1 MPKQYRYYLGR
12 ITKGGSLTS
21 NDLIEAIMKPVIIRK
36 KEYSYTFT
44 NMYYDQKNN
53 YLFGKLVKFMPIGE
67 VETIE
72 PNEHKESTMLIQH
85 KKESSSPFVVVLDY
99 MGIAYPHIWNT
110 LQKEQFEKYFC
121 ELICEKYDNLLVSCK
136 IEPIVDLRTFI
147 ERVSTID
154 IVQRISANVVPPN
167 PLFGP
172 AWKELKDYMEKRE
185 SGELSIS
192 EKSKSTNGLRT
203 KLVSFM
209 KSILEMKNASDEE
222 KIKLLEN
229 EKYDI
234 SDAATLMAAD
244 GYGRAKIE
252 GLSNNEQIVIKTKD
266 NQKSFLFDK
275 DPDREELFNFV
286 KEELVTINS
295 ERYLEH

>member
-1 MPKQYRYYLGR
+1 MSKQYRYYLGR
-12 ITKGGSLTS
+12 ITKGGVLTT
-21 NDLIEAIMKPVIIRK
+21 DELIEAIVDPVIIRK

-44 NMYYDQKNN
+44 NMYYDKKNN
-53 YLFGKLVKFMPIGE
+53 YVFGKLVKYMPVGE

-72 PNEHKESTMLIQH
+72 PDEHKESSMLIQH
-85 KKESSSPFVVVLDY
+85 KKESSSPFVIILDH
-99 MGIAYPHIWNT
+99 MGIAYPHIWNA
-110 LQKEQFEKYFC
+110 LPKEQFEKYFC
-121 ELICEKYDNLLVSCK
+121 ELICEKYDNLMVSCN

-154 IVQRISANVVPPN
+154 IVHSISATVVPPN

-172 AWKELKDYMEKRE
+172 VWKELKDYMEKRE

-192 EKSKSTNGLRT
+192 EKSKRSDGLKT

-209 KSILEMKNASDEE
+209 KSVLTMKDKSEE
-222 KIKLLEN
+222 ERISLLEN
-229 EKYDI
+229 QQYGI

-252 GLSNNEQIVIKTKD
+252 GLSNNEKIIIKTKD
-266 NQKSFLFDK
+266 NQKSFLYDK
-275 DPDREELFNFV
+275 EPDNEEFFNLV
-286 KEELVTINS
+286 KEELLKINQ